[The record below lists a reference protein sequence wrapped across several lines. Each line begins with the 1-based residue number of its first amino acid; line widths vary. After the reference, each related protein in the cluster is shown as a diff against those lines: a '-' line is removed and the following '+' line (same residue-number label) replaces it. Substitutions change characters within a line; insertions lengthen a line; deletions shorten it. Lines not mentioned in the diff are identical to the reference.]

1 MNKMFTQGIDFP
13 SQIATKFPNQTE
25 NQFAAQKES
34 DFSVS
39 SSDFVLLAAKK
50 AFGITYL
57 FPWQRIVIANILDA
71 AKHFGLD
78 FCTDEQNFDFLSDS
92 DFVKTS
98 EIYSGEE
105 GQDEDF
111 PLIKENS
118 HLQATNL
125 SVKVQNFQPQDENS
139 LLTTE
144 NPLTLS
150 ENPLIT
156 ENSPSLSETFPS
168 LNEISLSISENPL
181 SQEKIPELS
190 ENPPQE
196 SDSDIKSYGKQ
207 IVLLPTGAGKSLCF
221 LTPALILKGPTL
233 VLYPLLALMAD
244 QKRRMDEGK
253 IQSVVFRGGQSQE
266 ERNENF
272 KKLRQGAKIILANPE
287 VLQNED
293 LVQKLSECKIAH
305 IAIDEAHV
313 TSEWGDTFRPAYLT
327 LGSIIKKLK
336 VPIVTAFTATASPT
350 VLSRISEV
358 LFDGNAH
365 IVRSDSDRPNIHYEV
380 INTFA
385 KKRMAFKLALS
396 RPKPLIIFCGTRKKS
411 EDMARE
417 LSAYLGDDK
426 VKFYHAGLEKDEK
439 TAVEKWFYPKTDA
452 ILCCTCAF
460 GMGVDK
466 KDIHTVIHLEAS
478 PTAESYI
485 QEAGRGGRD
494 GSVATAILL
503 WSHLDS
509 IKYSRFPENSRE
521 KVLGV
526 FAQSST
532 CRRQI
537 LLDALGG
544 EKAACDGCDV
554 CKRGGPSPYA
564 EDADFALKFIKFNR
578 KMFNMNDLNSK
589 LIYAFNQKDFSTFKM
604 NVWENNDIKEIL
616 NQLFLEKKI
625 HEKSFL
631 WNKKVDIGEKKRKS
645 ICS

>member
-1 MNKMFTQGIDFP
+1 MGRYLYMKKVFTQKIDLSDVSSNVRNEEFP
-13 SQIATKFPNQTE
+13 AIRNEEFQAIRNEEFP
-25 NQFAAQKES
+25 ALKES
-34 DFSVS
+34 DSSVS
-39 SSDFVLLAAKK
+39 CSDFVTLTAKK

-57 FPWQRIVIANILDA
+57 FPWQRIVIANILDSA
-71 AKHFGLD
+71 RHFGDD
-78 FCTDEQNFDFLSDS
+78 FCISDKNFDISS
-92 DFVKTS
+92 TADFIKTS

-105 GQDEDF
+105 GQDERF
-111 PLIKENS
+111 PLNTEDVCLPENVAQTEDFG
-118 HLQATNL
+118 LT
-125 SVKVQNFQPQDENS
+125 ENS
-139 LLTTE
+139 LLAQKSTE
-144 NPLTLS
+144 
-150 ENPLIT
+150 
-156 ENSPSLSETFPS
+156 
-168 LNEISLSISENPL
+168 
-181 SQEKIPELS
+181 SQEA
-190 ENPPQE
+190 
-196 SDSDIKSYGKQ
+196 DDIKSYGKQ

-221 LTPALILKGPTL
+221 LTPAIILSGPTL

-244 QKRRMDEGK
+244 QKRRMDEGG
-253 IQSVVFRGGQSQE
+253 IQSVVFRGGQSDE

-272 KKLRQGAKIILANPE
+272 RKLKNGAKIILANPE
-287 VLQNED
+287 VLQNEE
-293 LVQKLSECKIAH
+293 LVQKLSECKISH

-336 VPIVTAFTATASPT
+336 VPVVTAFTATASPV

-380 INTFA
+380 INTYA
-385 KKRMAFKLALS
+385 KKRMAFKLALL

-411 EDMARE
+411 EDMAKE

-439 TAVEKWFYPKTDA
+439 TFVEKWFYPKTDA

-503 WSHLDS
+503 WSKLDS

-521 KVLGV
+521 RVLAD

-544 EKAACDGCDV
+544 EKVACDGCDV
-554 CKRGGPSPYA
+554 CKRKAPAPYA
-564 EDADFALKFIKFNR
+564 QDADFAMKFIKFNR
-578 KMFNMNDLNSK
+578 KMFTMDDLNSK
-589 LIYAFNQKDFSTFKM
+589 LIDAFNQKDVLALKM
-604 NVWENNDIKEIL
+604 NVWENNDTKEIL
-616 NQLFLEKKI
+616 NQLLLEKKI
-625 HEKSFL
+625 HEESFL
-631 WNKKVDIGEKKRKS
+631 WNKKVDIGEKEKFFYLKS
-645 ICS
+645 KIKNFTKKIDFKIYSIKKMIKNFI

>member
-1 MNKMFTQGIDFP
+1 MFTQGIDFP
-13 SQIATKFPNQTE
+13 AQIATKFP
-25 NQFAAQKES
+25 AQKES

-50 AFGITYL
+50 AFGISYL

-78 FCTDEQNFDFLSDS
+78 FCTEEQNFDFSSDS

-105 GQDEDF
+105 GQDEEI
-111 PLIKENS
+111 PLNTEDVCLPENS
-118 HLQATNL
+118 LVKPQTSLSAENPPLAPKNLPLKQQNSLRSADL
-125 SVKVQNFQPQDENS
+125 SVKLQNFIKSEDQVSQE
-139 LLTTE
+139 
-144 NPLTLS
+144 S
-150 ENPLIT
+150 ENPL
-156 ENSPSLSETFPS
+156 
-168 LNEISLSISENPL
+168 
-181 SQEKIPELS
+181 
-190 ENPPQE
+190 PQE
-196 SDSDIKSYGKQ
+196 SESDLKSYGKQ

-253 IQSVVFRGGQSQE
+253 IQSVVFRGGQSPE

-272 KKLRQGAKIILANPE
+272 KKLKQGAKIILANPE

-327 LGSIIKKLK
+327 LGTIIKKLK
-336 VPIVTAFTATASPT
+336 VPLVTAFTATASPT
-350 VLSRISEV
+350 VLARISEV

-503 WSHLDS
+503 WSKLDS

-521 KVLGV
+521 KVLAD

-564 EDADFALKFIKFNR
+564 QDATFAMKFIKFNR

-589 LIYAFNQKDFSTFKM
+589 LIQAFNQKDFSTFKM
-604 NVWENNDIKEIL
+604 NVWENNDTKEIL
-616 NQLFLEKKI
+616 NQLLLEKKI
-625 HEKSFL
+625 HEESFL
-631 WNKKVDIGEKKRKS
+631 WNKKVDIGEKEKFFKLKNKIKILREKIRFHS
-645 ICS
+645 G